1 MKDSKKEITT
11 YQLYNGLEIPSIGL
25 GTYGLNNQTMVTSLK
40 ASLEEGASL
49 VDTASAY
56 DNEVFI
62 GNAIEVLRQ
71 EGWLRRE
78 DIIIQTK
85 VGDKLYSD
93 GMPRGY
99 YFFNSPSCPSHDTK
113 KQVMEQVENS
123 LKQLHTDY
131 LDVLLIHWPYND
143 VLCELWH
150 CLEELY
156 DQKVV
161 RAIGVSNFK
170 VRHLKKIMSKAN
182 YSPMIDQLCISP
194 VNLLNAEYNF
204 CKENNIRI
212 EAYSPLNTLKNH
224 RVLEE
229 HKPFFEMPGKYGKT
243 MAQVILRWYFQKG
256 IITIPKSGNP
266 DRVKSNTQIF
276 DFELSLDD
284 MSYIDS
290 MNYDYQYLVES
301 KFCPGY

>member
-1 MKDSKKEITT
+1 MIPLVK
-11 YQLYNGLEIPSIGL
+11 LYNDLEIPSIGL
-25 GTYGLNNQTMVTSLK
+25 GTFGLNEKTMMTSLR
-40 ASLEEGASL
+40 ASFEEGALL

-62 GNAIEVLRQ
+62 GNAIDVLKQQ
-71 EGWLRRE
+71 ELLKRE
-78 DIIIQTK
+78 NIIIQTK

-99 YFFNSPSCPSHDTK
+99 YFFNSSSCPSHNTK

-123 LKQLHTDY
+123 LKQLHTDH
-131 LDVLLIHWPYND
+131 LDILLIHWPYND
-143 VLCELWH
+143 VLCEIWH

-156 DQKVV
+156 EQKVV

-182 YSPMIDQLCISP
+182 YVPMIDQLCISP
-194 VNLLNAEYNF
+194 VNLLNEEYNY
-204 CKENNIRI
+204 CKDNKIQI

-224 RVLEE
+224 RVIEE
-229 HKPFFEMPGKYGKT
+229 HKPFFDMAMKYGKT
-243 MAQVILRWYFQKG
+243 MAQVILRWYYQKG
-256 IITIPKSGNP
+256 IVTIPKSGNP
-266 DRVKSNTQIF
+266 DRVKSNTEIF
-276 DFELSLDD
+276 DFELTTDD
-284 MSYIDS
+284 VNYIDS